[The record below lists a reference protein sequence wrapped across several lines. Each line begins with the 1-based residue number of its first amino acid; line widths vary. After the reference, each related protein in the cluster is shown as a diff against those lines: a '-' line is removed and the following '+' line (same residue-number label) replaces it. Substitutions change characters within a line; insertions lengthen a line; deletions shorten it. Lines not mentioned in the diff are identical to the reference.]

1 MMRSAQGKASKT
13 ISCRPVKSGG
23 SAMQA
28 SNTPPDHQPGIA
40 CPIWNPA
47 GKVERK
53 SNRFESRMN
62 SSASGIPGGAFL
74 CTFVLFGCFKNLI
87 HVTTS
92 ILCSLNNDLAKY
104 VPKRHILPSCGP
116 SWGASAG
123 PEGAADRVR
132 RSASCCQ
139 SRTVLRVEPKSKRF
153 QSRRGIPCLKV
164 E

>member
-28 SNTPPDHQPGIA
+28 SNTPPHHPPGVA
-40 CPIWNPA
+40 FPTWNPA

-62 SSASGIPGGAFL
+62 FSASGIPGGAFL
-74 CTFVLFGCFKNLI
+74 CTFVLLGCFQNLM
-87 HVTTS
+87 HVATS
-92 ILCSLNNDLAKY
+92 IRCSLNHYLAKY
-104 VPKRHILPSCGP
+104 APKRHILPSWGP

-123 PEGAADRVR
+123 PEDTAGMVR
-132 RSASCCQ
+132 QSASRCQ
-139 SRTVLRVEPKSKRF
+139 SRTGLKVEPKSKRS
-153 QSRRGIPCLKV
+153 QSRSDILCLKV